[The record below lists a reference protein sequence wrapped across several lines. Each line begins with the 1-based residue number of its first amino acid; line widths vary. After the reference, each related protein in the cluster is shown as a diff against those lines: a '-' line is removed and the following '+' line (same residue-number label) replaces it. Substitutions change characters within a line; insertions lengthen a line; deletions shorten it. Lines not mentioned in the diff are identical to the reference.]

1 MAATSIKTKIE
12 IQYADLVVTEDQLVS
27 KAKKAY
33 GKKNIKDLNIYVKP
47 EEMKGYYVVNGS
59 ENGVFD
65 L

>member
-12 IQYADLVVTEDQLVS
+12 IQYADLAVTEDQLVS

-33 GKKNIKDLNIYVKP
+33 GKKNIKELNIYVKP

-59 ENGVFD
+59 DNGFFD